1 MPCQGLLFFW
11 IASSSEKSASWL
23 LRVRRVATGK
33 ELAANV
39 GQPVCIE
46 GDLSTRNPLLV
57 ESQTRRGAEEAV
69 LHAVKE
75 EAKYKRRAVKT
86 DGKIEWESKTYTVK
100 DEVHAAPTDLLML
113 PSTPGAD
120 RASVPLLNP
129 ERASELPWKTVEDR
143 LFPVPRGATFSFLE
157 RDDRVEGM
165 HVTVRVVP
173 VNTRVYVIGEAR
185 PHGCPLGVCMDR
197 GQGGHYYISSKG
209 PEALAMSAARC
220 GTIMRVFCYLFLAA
234 GAGVGLVE
242 LTRTS
247 A

>member
-1 MPCQGLLFFW
+1 M
-11 IASSSEKSASWL
+11 
-23 LRVRRVATGK
+23 
-33 ELAANV
+33 
-39 GQPVCIE
+39 
-46 GDLSTRNPLLV
+46 
-57 ESQTRRGAEEAV
+57 
-69 LHAVKE
+69 
-75 EAKYKRRAVKT
+75 
-86 DGKIEWESKTYTVK
+86 
-100 DEVHAAPTDLLML
+100 
-113 PSTPGAD
+113 
-120 RASVPLLNP
+120 
-129 ERASELPWKTVEDR
+129 
-143 LFPVPRGATFSFLE
+143 PRGATFSFLE

-209 PEALAMSAARC
+209 PEVRRGGVGVVEMRRLRGTDDSRLRLRVDTTVIWLCGSPQALAMSAARC